1 MNMLVLILLII
12 LYCPQIESDGD
23 KLVGEVPQGD
33 IDEETISKYSQIAHF
48 VRKHLQEHN
57 SISLS
62 SMTTIDRKNELNS
75 SHNMVLEEDEAN
87 SFHDVCIEEDD
98 EEESTTTD
106 MIPDS
111 VPMIDTIVDSFS
123 TTIDLNPHHH
133 HHHLN
138 STSST
143 ASVTQATSGSK
154 KAHSK
159 VDRHIFNKVGGKLRL
174 KPITTMKSLKHRPLR
189 YSFNHNRK
197 VKVIDNNNI

>member
-1 MNMLVLILLII
+1 
-12 LYCPQIESDGD
+12 
-23 KLVGEVPQGD
+23 
-33 IDEETISKYSQIAHF
+33 
-48 VRKHLQEHN
+48 
-57 SISLS
+57 
-62 SMTTIDRKNELNS
+62 MTTIDRKNELNS
-75 SHNMVLEEDEAN
+75 SHNMVLEEDETN

-111 VPMIDTIVDSFS
+111 VPMIDSIVDTFS
-123 TTIDLNPHHH
+123 TTIDLNHHH
-133 HHHLN
+133 PHHHLN

-143 ASVTQATSGSK
+143 VSVTQASSGSK

-174 KPITTMKSLKHRPLR
+174 KPITTMKSLKYRPLR
-189 YSFNHNRK
+189 HSSNHTGNRK

>member
-1 MNMLVLILLII
+1 M
-12 LYCPQIESDGD
+12 S
-23 KLVGEVPQGD
+23 
-33 IDEETISKYSQIAHF
+33 
-48 VRKHLQEHN
+48 
-57 SISLS
+57 
-62 SMTTIDRKNELNS
+62 TIDRKNELDS

-111 VPMIDTIVDSFS
+111 VPIIDSIVDTFS
-123 TTIDLNPHHH
+123 TTIDLNPHH
-133 HHHLN
+133 LN
-138 STSST
+138 STSSI
-143 ASVTQATSGSK
+143 ASVTQSTSGSK

-174 KPITTMKSLKHRPLR
+174 KPITTMKNLKYRPLR
-189 YSFNHNRK
+189 HSFNHNRK